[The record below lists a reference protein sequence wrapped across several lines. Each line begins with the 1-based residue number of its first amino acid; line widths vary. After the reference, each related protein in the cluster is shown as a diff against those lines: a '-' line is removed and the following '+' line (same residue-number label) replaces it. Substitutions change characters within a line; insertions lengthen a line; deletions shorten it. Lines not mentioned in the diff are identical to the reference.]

1 MKVCM
6 KVSKLYF
13 STMFFLEHCISVLLS
28 VHMSLW
34 QRLTRKNRNV
44 PKSSD
49 SFERTEV
56 RRWAGRTKPPNLN
69 YDILHASRHLKLC
82 KLFERQ
88 IGAAISPATRFRSH
102 QPHPHFPLWKIIFR
116 NGALSARSSESLA
129 TIRLHIAYFTAHR
142 LIFNRL
148 IQICLPRLRIS
159 LAPRDFPQAPQSL
172 THNLKCAKSF
182 FSAVRLSAWV
192 DFPSLLPAFPHLEME
207 NFVHATENCSKTRR
221 GFLLIW
227 TANGK
232 LSELCASC
240 NRDKLFLLHR
250 PGKLGGE
257 GGWGSRGRKSN
268 FSWSV
273 ARSLWFI
280 NKTQEK
286 FRPPA

>member
-116 NGALSARSSESLA
+116 NGALSARSSGSLA

-182 FSAVRLSAWV
+182 FRRPPVGLSR
-192 DFPSLLPAFPHLEME
+192 FSQPFTSFSPP
-207 NFVHATENCSKTRR
+207 
-221 GFLLIW
+221 G
-227 TANGK
+227 NGK
-232 LSELCASC
+232 LCTC
-240 NRDKLFLLHR
+240 NRKL
-250 PGKLGGE
+250 
-257 GGWGSRGRKSN
+257 
-268 FSWSV
+268 
-273 ARSLWFI
+273 
-280 NKTQEK
+280 
-286 FRPPA
+286 